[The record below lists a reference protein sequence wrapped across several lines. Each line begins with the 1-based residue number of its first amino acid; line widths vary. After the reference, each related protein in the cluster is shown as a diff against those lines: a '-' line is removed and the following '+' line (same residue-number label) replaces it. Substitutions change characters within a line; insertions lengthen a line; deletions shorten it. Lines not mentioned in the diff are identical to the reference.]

1 MRIAHPQP
9 QQRDF
14 SFGPPEGPK
23 DALVV
28 ARDHVLNLERIM
40 PETSGAEFDLNQ
52 NHVKHRE
59 KEAVAADADADAPNG
74 SKRRTRLLANSKVEA
89 CSRQGAGRRPG
100 SGALARASAGGVS
113 SSLTTR

>member
-1 MRIAHPQP
+1 
-9 QQRDF
+9 
-14 SFGPPEGPK
+14 
-23 DALVV
+23 
-28 ARDHVLNLERIM
+28 M

-59 KEAVAADADADAPNG
+59 KEAVDADADADAPSG